1 MRWVAIII
9 SLVTFGLALMVSL
22 VTFGLALMVSL
33 VILGLGMFLFFL
45 SFILINRSSNTG
57 FMVIGV
63 FFVLVGLGS
72 LWMLYRARMR
82 NGPTRWRFLD
92 H

>member
-9 SLVTFGLALMVSL
+9 SL

-45 SFILINRSSNTG
+45 SFILINRLSNTG

-63 FFVLVGLGS
+63 FVLVGLGS